1 MNKIAERVVAIMNEE
16 ELNELLMTHFENQA
30 QTLTTGAEAN
40 LLKFKDMMD
49 WLDDEET
56 ERWNDIKRTYKRNLL
71 LGGTNAD
78 DKMGQ
83 VIAQMTTFS
92 EGLYDIRKALETGV
106 SKLRDPKPADVDFSS
121 ALDPAALSASH
132 LADAVQV
139 LGDLGQRLGGI
150 EKVLSEPMPLQL
162 EASSNTD
169 SADASSSHLADAVQA
184 LGNLGQRLE
193 GIEKVLSEPKT
204 EADSDSAGVESD
216 RSPRR
221 VEVVTKVPKQFLD
234 VIKAQFAVLQTWF
247 EPLYKLTE
255 MRGQEVDS
263 LREAIEE
270 SRERYESLLKRI
282 DRDIRR

>member
-1 MNKIAERVVAIMNEE
+1 
-16 ELNELLMTHFENQA
+16 
-30 QTLTTGAEAN
+30 
-40 LLKFKDMMD
+40 
-49 WLDDEET
+49 
-56 ERWNDIKRTYKRNLL
+56 
-71 LGGTNAD
+71 
-78 DKMGQ
+78 
-83 VIAQMTTFS
+83 
-92 EGLYDIRKALETGV
+92 
-106 SKLRDPKPADVDFSS
+106 
-121 ALDPAALSASH
+121 
-132 LADAVQV
+132 
-139 LGDLGQRLGGI
+139 LGQRLGGI
-150 EKVLSEPMPLQL
+150 EKVLSEPKPLQL
-162 EASSNTD
+162 EASSSTD

-184 LGNLGQRLE
+184 IGNLGQRLE
-193 GIEKVLSEPKT
+193 GIEKVLSESKT